1 MVVSCLRGSPPILK
15 GLHSLYIYFGVHVS
29 GTMML
34 MFIYKLSLAPT
45 SPVRSIYSVITPPY
59 RGWVTQ
65 LAIDFRPFTSLT
77 TNMALEDHH
86 FG

>member
-1 MVVSCLRGSPPILK
+1 
-15 GLHSLYIYFGVHVS
+15 
-29 GTMML
+29 ML